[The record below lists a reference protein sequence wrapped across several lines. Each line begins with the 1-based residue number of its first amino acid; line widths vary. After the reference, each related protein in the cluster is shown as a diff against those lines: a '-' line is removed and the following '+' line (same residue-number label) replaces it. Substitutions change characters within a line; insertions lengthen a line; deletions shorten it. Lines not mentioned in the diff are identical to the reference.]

1 MPRRVEDGEA
11 AVTEVDVRGRDD
23 DVGHRAAVVV
33 GAHPVAELRVL
44 VDLVG
49 VTELAVPLVDEPVD
63 RVHERPVE
71 RMTHGERLRREPAG
85 GGQAARVVDVG
96 VRDQDVRDVD
106 LESGERLCAGPRPE
120 SPRRRCR

>member
-1 MPRRVEDGEA
+1 MTSA
-11 AVTEVDVRGRDD
+11 T
-23 DVGHRAAVVV
+23 RAAVVV

-49 VTELAVPLVDEPVD
+49 VTELAVPIVDEPVD

-85 GGQAARVVDVG
+85 ARPG
-96 VRDQDVRDVD
+96 RP
-106 LESGERLCAGPRPE
+106 SG
-120 SPRRRCR
+120 RRRRA

>member
-1 MPRRVEDGEA
+1 MPRRMEDGQA
-11 AVTEVDVRGRDD
+11 PVTELDLRGRGD

-33 GAHPVAELRVL
+33 RPHPVAELRVR

-71 RMTHGERLRREPAG
+71 RMTHGERLRRESPG
-85 GGQAARVVDVG
+85 AAR
-96 VRDQDVRDVD
+96 
-106 LESGERLCAGPRPE
+106 PPE
-120 SPRRRCR
+120 